1 MKVLKKKKK
10 IVIGKNMNKSLSNET
25 HIIQKRENT

>member
-1 MKVLKKKKK
+1 MKVLKKKK

-25 HIIQKRENT
+25 HIIQQRENT